1 MTKRREKSLRD
12 HIRVNLRKVM
22 AEAKSME
29 RKEAEKQA
37 KMDEREKEARYSLTL
52 NTFLDLLSLQIESL
66 LHIFTILV
74 PL

>member
-52 NTFLDLLSLQIESL
+52 NTFLDLFSLQIESL